1 MGACSYM
8 STIVSGDIWKDIS
21 EMSER
26 AIDMVEDPQDIPYS
40 GDINTISFSRRPYFK
55 DFSSDREMYD
65 FVEERLDNI
74 DKGEGEIINLGAEYY
89 VKAYVDFRE
98 SDINAFKRKTNSSK
112 EDLAFI
118 HNKFSKDRKF
128 LLVDE
133 TGSYYSSF
141 GSIFEAKSYVNKRM
155 LSEKFSTDYFILA
168 KSAIIF
174 CTGLGDIYEEGIV
187 PSKDYLVIPYNKYL
201 LIGWACE

>member
-1 MGACSYM
+1 MGACEYM
-8 STIVSGDIWKDIS
+8 STVVSGDIWEDIS
-21 EMSER
+21 KLSRSAVEMVR
-26 AIDMVEDPQDIPYS
+26 DPQDIPYS
-40 GDINTISFSRRPYFK
+40 GDINTISFRGPYPK
-55 DFSSDREMYD
+55 EFSSEDEKYE
-65 FVEERLDNI
+65 FVNRRLNELG
-74 DKGEGEIINLGAEYY
+74 KGDGEIINLGVEYY

-98 SDINAFKRKTNSSK
+98 SDINFFKKKTRCSK
-112 EDLAFI
+112 EDLAFLYK
-118 HNKFSKDRKF
+118 KFSEDRKF

-141 GSIFEAKSYVNKRM
+141 SSIFNAKSYTNRRILDDSFK
-155 LSEKFSTDYFILA
+155 TDYFILS

-174 CTGLGDIYEEGIV
+174 CTGIGDIYEEDII